1 MPHKPKKTNL
11 SSVLRWLLPV
21 VITAAAIYFL
31 SQQVDFTQVG
41 AAFSRVEATTIL
53 SVAGLFLLSLVLR
66 VICWFFLLEWKFT
79 FWEAF
84 FGINAGYL
92 LNNVLPFKLGEFGRA
107 ALLAGKG
114 KTKAGFMEVLASI
127 ITERTLDFFLAA
139 TYFLLMLPRVV
150 SARSMQTLAS
160 IVLGLTVLLFI
171 VAGLA
176 ARNLKNI
183 DAKLQ
188 TRWADKPRLL
198 RWLPRINGFLAG
210 FQILLDPIRF
220 LYALLLLA
228 ASWMCS
234 MGSVVVLQ
242 RAFLPASQDW
252 WSVFIVAGGSFANAL
267 PAAPANLGVY
277 EAAHVALYSL
287 LGVDQSSALA
297 IALISHAVQFIG
309 TSLLGMVGIYVLG
322 ESFGSLASKATH
334 WRKQPGDSA

>member
-1 MPHKPKKTNL
+1 M
-11 SSVLRWLLPV
+11 
-21 VITAAAIYFL
+21 
-31 SQQVDFTQVG
+31 
-41 AAFSRVEATTIL
+41 
-53 SVAGLFLLSLVLR
+53 
-66 VICWFFLLEWKFT
+66 
-79 FWEAF
+79 
-84 FGINAGYL
+84 
-92 LNNVLPFKLGEFGRA
+92 
-107 ALLAGKG
+107 
-114 KTKAGFMEVLASI
+114 
-127 ITERTLDFFLAA
+127 
-139 TYFLLMLPRVV
+139 
-150 SARSMQTLAS
+150 
-160 IVLGLTVLLFI
+160 LLFI

-183 DAKLQ
+183 NAKLQ

-242 RAFLPASQDW
+242 RALLPASQDW

-277 EAAHVALYSL
+277 EAANVALYGL
-287 LGVDQSSALA
+287 LGVEQSTALA
-297 IALISHAVQFIG
+297 IALILHAVQFIG
-309 TSLLGMVGIYVLG
+309 TSLLGMVGIYILG

-334 WRKQPGDSA
+334 WRKQQGDIA

>member
-1 MPHKPKKTNL
+1 MPQEPKKANL
-11 SSVLRWLLPV
+11 SDVLRWLLPV
-21 VITAAAIYFL
+21 VITVAAIYFL
-31 SQQVDFTQVG
+31 SQQVDFNQVG
-41 AAFSRVEATTIL
+41 AAFSRVDATTVL
-53 SVAGLFLLSLVLR
+53 SVVGLFLLSLVLR
-66 VICWFFLLEWKFT
+66 VICWFFLLEGKFT

-114 KTKAGFMEVLASI
+114 KVQAGFMQVLASI

-160 IVLGLTVLLFI
+160 VVLALTVLLFI
-171 VAGLA
+171 LAGLA
-176 ARNLKNI
+176 ARNLTKIN
-183 DAKLQ
+183 AKLEA
-188 TRWADKPRLL
+188 RWADKPRLL
-198 RWLPRINGFLAG
+198 RWLPRIKGFLAG

-242 RAFLPASQDW
+242 RALLPASQDW

-277 EAAHVALYSL
+277 EAANVALYGL
-287 LGVDQSSALA
+287 LDVEQSTALA
-297 IALISHAVQFIG
+297 IALILHAVQFIG
-309 TSLLGMVGIYVLG
+309 TSLLGMVGIYILG
-322 ESFGSLASKATH
+322 ESFGSLASKASH
-334 WRKQPGDSA
+334 WRKQHGDAA

>member
-1 MPHKPKKTNL
+1 MPHEPKKANL

-31 SQQVDFTQVG
+31 SQQVDFNQVG
-41 AAFSRVEATTIL
+41 AAFARVQFGTLLA
-53 SVAGLFLLSLVLR
+53 VAGLFLLSLFLR
-66 VICWFFLLEWKFT
+66 VNCWYFLLKGQFSFGQA
-79 FWEAF
+79 FW
-84 FGINAGYL
+84 GVNAGYL

-114 KTKAGFMEVLASI
+114 KAHAGFLEVLASI

-139 TYFLLMLPRVV
+139 VYFLLMLPRVV

-160 IVLGLTVLLFI
+160 VVLAFTVLLFI
-171 VAGLA
+171 LGALA
-176 ARNLKNI
+176 ARSSAKI
-183 DAKLQ
+183 DATLSAK
-188 TRWADKPRLL
+188 WANKPRLM

-210 FQILLDPIRF
+210 FQIF
-220 LYALLLLA
+220 LNPVYLYFASLLLIG
-228 ASWMCS
+228 SWICS

-242 RAFLPASQDW
+242 RALLPASQDW

-277 EAAHVALYSL
+277 EAANVALYGL
-287 LGVDQSSALA
+287 LGVEQSTALA
-297 IALISHAVQFIG
+297 IALILHAVQFIG
-309 TSLLGMVGIYVLG
+309 TSLLGMLGIYILG

-334 WRKQPGDSA
+334 WRKQPGDIA

>member
-1 MPHKPKKTNL
+1 MPHEPKKTNL

-21 VITAAAIYFL
+21 IITAAAIYFL
-31 SQQVDFTQVG
+31 SQQVDFNEVG
-41 AAFSRVEATTIL
+41 AAFRRVEATTIL

-66 VICWFFLLEWKFT
+66 VICWFFLLEGKFT

-183 DAKLQ
+183 NAKLQ
-188 TRWADKPRLL
+188 TRWADKPRLWRL
-198 RWLPRINGFLAG
+198 RL
-210 FQILLDPIRF
+210 
-220 LYALLLLA
+220 
-228 ASWMCS
+228 
-234 MGSVVVLQ
+234 GS
-242 RAFLPASQDW
+242 
-252 WSVFIVAGGSFANAL
+252 
-267 PAAPANLGVY
+267 APAVRG
-277 EAAHVALYSL
+277 
-287 LGVDQSSALA
+287 
-297 IALISHAVQFIG
+297 
-309 TSLLGMVGIYVLG
+309 
-322 ESFGSLASKATH
+322 
-334 WRKQPGDSA
+334 